1 MVACQS
7 AFSQNDT
14 WQKIYA
20 ENGVEFY
27 TKKAECHDIQ
37 NGIHEEYFLVQIHN
51 TSANTVNIKW
61 NYHLY
66 SDEHCMNC
74 KENSSDEKY
83 YIITIPSGET
93 VEGNC
98 EKRSQKELLVFSRFL
113 QYKTANP
120 VTRFTV
126 ENVNVNFD

>member
-1 MVACQS
+1 
-7 AFSQNDT
+7 
-14 WQKIYA
+14 
-20 ENGVEFY
+20 
-27 TKKAECHDIQ
+27 
-37 NGIHEEYFLVQIHN
+37 
-51 TSANTVNIKW
+51 
-61 NYHLY
+61 
-66 SDEHCMNC
+66 MNC